1 MCHLVFRRGRCNIP
15 SFPKSRHWGRCKHVM
30 WREVWS
36 WAVNSEAGQIWAFS
50 SFPLQQQADNE
61 DSYRDRGDASISSR
75 SSWGL
80 RMKWWTDCCQC
91 TSSTPP
97 PISRNCQCIDGSDLH
112 SKGGGKKWT
121 LRGVK
126 LAEQNRL
133 PIYHLLS
140 ESMDQVD
147 LHEPYCLPYLIMVQK
162 YD

>member
-75 SSWGL
+75 SSWCL
-80 RMKWWTDCCQC
+80 RMKWWTDCCDQLFPGFKTPRLWVSARHRHLRPSHVIASASTARIYTAREVERSEPSEVSNWRSKTDSQYT
-91 TSSTPP
+91 TSCLNP
-97 PISRNCQCIDGSDLH
+97 
-112 SKGGGKKWT
+112 WT
-121 LRGVK
+121 
-126 LAEQNRL
+126 
-133 PIYHLLS
+133 
-140 ESMDQVD
+140 
-147 LHEPYCLPYLIMVQK
+147 
-162 YD
+162 